1 MLIPAKLS
9 RPLRL
14 ENTLL
19 RDRLITRLSNSNLYR
34 LVLVTSP
41 AGYGKTTLIA
51 QWAAEKS
58 GLGWY
63 SLDDSDNYPE
73 RFASYFMAAVQQAT
87 DGHCVRSEA
96 LAQKRQYASLNGL
109 FAQLFIELSE
119 WQRPLSIVIDDYHLL
134 TNDAIHQAMR
144 FFIRHQPENL
154 TLVILSRNLP
164 SLGIANLRVRDQLLE
179 INSQSLAFTH
189 QETGAFFAARLQQPM
204 AEVDSQRLCD
214 EVAGWATALQ
224 LIALSARQSNTPA
237 HQSAQRLAGINASH
251 LSDYLVDEVL
261 DCVDEGTRNFLLR
274 SSVLRSMNDALIA
287 RLTGE
292 ENGQRRLE
300 ETERQGLF
308 LQRMD
313 ESGEWFN
320 FHPLFASFLRQRC
333 QWELGSELHTIHR
346 AAAEGWMALGYA
358 GEAIH
363 HALAA
368 EDTALLRDILLR
380 HAWTLFNHSELTLLE
395 KGLKALPWRQLVD
408 HPRLILLQAWLAQSQ
423 HRYDEVDLLL
433 ARAEQEMAL
442 EKVTVDALLS
452 AEFNALRAQVAIN
465 AGRPDEADRLAT
477 LALDTLPLSCDFS
490 RIVATSVRGEVLH
503 CRGELAQALAMM
515 QQTAQMARQQGV
527 CHYALWALLQQ
538 SEILIA
544 QGYLQT
550 AWDTQ
555 EQAFRLIAE
564 EGLEQLPMHEFLLR
578 IRAQLLLSWANLDEA
593 EKSARAGLK
602 VLENFHPQQQLQ
614 CLSVLA
620 KCALARGDL
629 DNARRYL
636 TRCENLLS
644 NGHYH
649 SDWVTNADEARV
661 IYWQMNEDR
670 SAAAN
675 WLRLTQKPA
684 DADNHFLQ
692 GQWRNIAR
700 AQIMLGQL
708 DEAEVVLD
716 ELNDNARRLQL
727 TSDLNRNLLLANAL
741 YWQAGRKGEA
751 QQALIEALTL
761 ANRTGFIS
769 HFVVEGEAMAQQLR
783 QLIQL
788 NTLPEME
795 QRRAQRILRD
805 INQHHRHKFA
815 HFDETFVTRL
825 LTHPQVPELIRTSPL
840 TLREWQVLGLIY
852 SGYSND
858 QIAGELDVAA
868 TTIKTHIRNLYQ
880 KLGVVHRQEAVQQA
894 QQLLH
899 LMGMGVN

>member
-19 RDRLITRLSNSNLYR
+19 RDRLIARLSNSNLYR

-189 QETGAFFAARLQQPM
+189 QETGAFFAARLQQPI

-727 TSDLNRNLLLANAL
+727 ISDLNRNLLLANAL
-741 YWQAGRKGEA
+741 YWQAGRKSEA

-788 NTLPEME
+788 HTLPEME